1 MGWNKEP
8 YLIQRNLSDAQKIL
22 FSITSIFDQNRIPYH
37 LEGGALLGIVRDK
50 DLLPWDNDIDI
61 SVPCEFAFM
70 IPKLKLKL
78 FFLGYRLSTRKSLVN
93 AGPIK
98 QGEYSIF
105 KIKPLFAYCI
115 RWFIPN
121 YESIVMDI
129 FIKTND
135 STHTYWQAKNKVMR
149 VENKFYQSFQLIEYN
164 GQSLKAPNFYED
176 YLTEKYGDW
185 SVPVK
190 DWDCA
195 KNELTIYGEN
205 RAVESVTLTTAAN
218 KKHF

>member
-8 YLIQRNLSDAQKIL
+8 YLIQRNLSDARKLL

-61 SVPCEFAFM
+61 SIPSEAACEL
-70 IPKLKLKL
+70 PKLKLKL
-78 FFLGYRLSTRKSLVN
+78 LFLGYRLSVRKSLVD

-98 QGEYSIF
+98 RGAYSIF
-105 KIKPLFAYCI
+105 KIKPLLAYCI

-129 FIKTND
+129 FIKTKD
-135 STHTYWQAKNKVMR
+135 KTHTYWQAKDKVMR
-149 VENKFYQSFQLIEYN
+149 VENKFYQSFETVVYD
-164 GQSLKAPNFYED
+164 GQPLKAPNQYKD
-176 YLTEKYGDW
+176 YLTQKYGDW
-185 SVPVK
+185 SVAVK

-195 KNELTIYGEN
+195 KNELTIYGEKVV
-205 RAVESVTLTTAAN
+205 VEKIPIAAT
-218 KKHF
+218 KFA